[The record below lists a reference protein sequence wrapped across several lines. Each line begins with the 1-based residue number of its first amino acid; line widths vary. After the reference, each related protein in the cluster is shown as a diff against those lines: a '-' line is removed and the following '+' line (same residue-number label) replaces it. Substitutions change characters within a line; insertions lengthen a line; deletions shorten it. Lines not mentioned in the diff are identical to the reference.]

1 MGAFTLIRR
10 AAATNSRPDLR
21 LRMFWQQSKLY
32 MQEDEVS
39 DTTQSGKFLGID
51 YGEKRIGLSF
61 GDGLLGVA
69 VPCRAACGK
78 TKKAR
83 FAAIETAI
91 TQRGITGLVVG
102 YPYNMDGSK
111 GAKAA
116 EVDAFIEELQ
126 KRFDLPIHR
135 LDERLTTVQ
144 ARDDLKVFGHKRR
157 TGRRTPPP
165 GDIDSRAATLILQD
179 FLDGIC
185 SS

>member
-1 MGAFTLIRR
+1 MPQDKAPDTIR
-10 AAATNSRPDLR
+10 A
-21 LRMFWQQSKLY
+21 
-32 MQEDEVS
+32 E
-39 DTTQSGKFLGID
+39 KFLGID

-69 VPCRAACGK
+69 VPCPAACGK

-83 FAAIETAI
+83 FAAIEAAI
-91 TQRGITGLVVG
+91 TQRGITSLVVG

-111 GAKAA
+111 GAKVA
-116 EVDAFIEELQ
+116 EVDTFIEELQ
-126 KRFDLPIHR
+126 KRFGLPVHR
-135 LDERLTTVQ
+135 LDERLTTVKVH
-144 ARDDLKVFGHKRR
+144 DDLKVFGRKRR

-179 FLDGIC
+179 YLDGIR

>member
-1 MGAFTLIRR
+1 MPIRE
-10 AAATNSRPDLR
+10 L
-21 LRMFWQQSKLY
+21 
-32 MQEDEVS
+32 S
-39 DTTQSGKFLGID
+39 DTSQSGKFLGID

-69 VPCRAACGK
+69 VPCPAACGK

-111 GAKAA
+111 GAKVA
-116 EVDAFIEELQ
+116 EVEALSAELE
-126 KRFDLPIHR
+126 KRFGLPIHR
-135 LDERLTTVQ
+135 IDERLTTVQ
-144 ARDDLKVFGHKRR
+144 ALDDLKVFGHKRK

-185 SS
+185 SF